1 MGHILA
7 AFGYSIFE
15 GSQAFIVDPVGGPHA
30 SFSFVAQKADVDPTL
45 GPRRHR
51 LPQSASPRDVLVCQ
65 HFFFMKKNVV
75 VSSGSF
81 IVDNGV
87 CGW

>member
-30 SFSFVAQKADVDPTL
+30 SFSFVAQKADVDPLLAHGATAFHKA
-45 GPRRHR
+45 RAHAMCW
-51 LPQSASPRDVLVCQ
+51 SANI
-65 HFFFMKKNVV
+65 F
-75 VSSGSF
+75 SS
-81 IVDNGV
+81 
-87 CGW
+87 